1 MTKPPS
7 TIPTNFTFPGGCH
20 VAEVEI
26 DPDTGVTTVVNF
38 TAVDDVGRVINP
50 MIVEGQVQG
59 GVAQGD
65 RPGAAG
71 ERGLRPQSG
80 QLLSGSFM
88 DYTMPRADDLPNI
101 TVGTENT
108 LCTHNPLGVKGCGE
122 VGAIG
127 SPPAVI
133 NAVVDALRDYGV
145 RHIDM
150 PATAPEDLVDHPGRP
165 AAPGGRISSGD
176 STTMYDFAYQK
187 PASVADAVKALGADP
202 EAKALAGGQTLIPVL
217 KQRLN
222 RPSAV
227 VDLGEAAAWRA
238 SPPGQALVTIGA
250 MTTHAAVARSA
261 DVQRIIPALAA
272 LAGMIGDEQVRHR
285 GTIGGSLANNDPAA
299 DYPAAALALGATITT
314 TKRAIK
320 ADDFFQGM
328 FTTALEPDEII
339 TEVEFPA
346 AAKAAYQKFRNPASR
361 YAIVG
366 VFVAQ
371 TAAGVRVAVTG
382 AGQGGVFRHT
392 AMEQALS
399 KNFSPDAIANIVTPA
414 DDLNSD
420 IHASAEYRA
429 HLIGVMARRAVAAAA

>member
-1 MTKPPS
+1 
-7 TIPTNFTFPGGCH
+7 
-20 VAEVEI
+20 
-26 DPDTGVTTVVNF
+26 
-38 TAVDDVGRVINP
+38 
-50 MIVEGQVQG
+50 
-59 GVAQGD
+59 
-65 RPGAAG
+65 
-71 ERGLRPQSG
+71 
-80 QLLSGSFM
+80 
-88 DYTMPRADDLPNI
+88 
-101 TVGTENT
+101 
-108 LCTHNPLGVKGCGE
+108 
-122 VGAIG
+122 
-127 SPPAVI
+127 
-133 NAVVDALRDYGV
+133 
-145 RHIDM
+145 
-150 PATAPEDLVDHPGRP
+150 
-165 AAPGGRISSGD
+165 
-176 STTMYDFAYQK
+176 MYDFAYQK

-202 EAKALAGGQTLIPVL
+202 EAKAVAGGMTLIPVL

-222 RPSAV
+222 RPSVV
-227 VDLGEAAAWRA
+227 VDLAKAGLVGITAGAG
-238 SPPGQALVTIGA
+238 SVTIGA
-250 MTTHAAVARSA
+250 MTTHAAVAHSA

-328 FTTALEPDEII
+328 FTTALEPDELI
-339 TEVEFPA
+339 TKVEFPA
-346 AAKAAYQKFRNPASR
+346 ATKANYQKFRNPASR

-399 KNFSPDAIANIVTPA
+399 ANFSPDAIPNVVTPA

-420 IHASAEYRA
+420 IHASSEYRA
-429 HLIGVMARRAVAAAA
+429 HLIGVMARRAVAAA